1 MSTASALAERF
12 FHVPLVPKRIVMS
25 MYCLQFKKYWFFFFP
40 FYENKTQHKTK
51 KVRKQR
57 QLKQER
63 GRDPE
68 FPALGQRTPAPALMH
83 RKTSPPRTGLSV
95 CLREEGGARQRRP
108 SGQTQGTSGAGGAVH
123 QVSCDKHTHI
133 SPARPCV
140 SRLALPV
147 TQLRR
152 AFMEH

>member
-25 MYCLQFKKYWFFFFP
+25 MYCLQFKKYWFFFF
-40 FYENKTQHKTK
+40 FLRKQNTTQNK